1 MNYPIVAIVGRPNV
15 GKSTLFNRLMGRRL
29 AITEDEPGTTRDRLY
44 GTATWLDRTF
54 TLVDTGGLDLDSES
68 GIPAA
73 IRGQAQLA
81 INEADIILFV
91 VDAVT
96 GATPTDRDVANILRR
111 SPKPTIVVV
120 NKAENER
127 RQLTASEFYELGF
140 DELLPVSAY
149 HGAGSDDLLDW
160 VIEHLPATEGTET
173 PPDGDV
179 PEVRVAII
187 GRPNVGKSSLLN
199 RLVGEERVVVSDLPG
214 TTRDAT
220 DTVLQWKSR
229 AFRLIDTAGIR
240 KRGRIEF
247 GTERYSVMRAM
258 RALDQSDLAL
268 LLLDAVEGITDGDL
282 HIAGFA
288 QQHAKGLIVVVNK
301 WDLVTKSATTTDD
314 YARHIR
320 DRLDFMPYVPVLFT
334 SVLTGYHVP
343 RILEEAA
350 RIWDERQ
357 KRVGTPELNNFVR
370 VISARHTFTQRG
382 KALKVLYA
390 TQAEVNPPTFVF
402 FVNDPTLVHFGYRRF
417 LENEL
422 RHAFGFPGTPIKIVM
437 RGRQEEGEAAP
448 RRTHRQAR

>member
-1 MNYPIVAIVGRPNV
+1 MKYPIVAIVGRPNV
-15 GKSTLFNRLMGRRL
+15 GKSTLFNRLLGRRL

-44 GTATWLDRTF
+44 GTVTWQDRSF

-73 IRGQAQLA
+73 VRGQAQLA
-81 INEADIILFV
+81 INEADMILFV
-91 VDAVT
+91 VDART
-96 GATPTDRDVANILRR
+96 GATPTDSEVANILRR
-111 SPKPTIVVV
+111 SSKPTIVIA

-127 RQLTASEFYELGF
+127 RQLTSSEFYVLGF
-140 DELLPVSAY
+140 DELMAVSAY
-149 HGAGSDDLLDW
+149 HGVGADDLLDW
-160 VIEHLPATEGTET
+160 VVEHLPAMDEEET
-173 PPDGDV
+173 PPEVD
-179 PEVRVAII
+179 PTEVRVAII

-199 RLVGEERVVVSDLPG
+199 RLVGEERVLVSDVPG

-220 DTVLQWKSR
+220 DTLLTWNSR
-229 AFRLIDTAGIR
+229 SFRLIDTAGIR
-240 KRGRIEF
+240 RRGRIEQ
-247 GTERYSVMRAM
+247 GTEHYSVMRAM

-301 WDLVTKSATTTDD
+301 WDLVTKGATTTDD
-314 YARHIR
+314 YAHHIR
-320 DRLDFMPYVPVLFT
+320 ERLDFMPYVPVLFT

-357 KRVGTPELNNFVR
+357 KRVGTPELNNFIR

-382 KALKVLYA
+382 KALKVFYA
-390 TQAEVNPPTFVF
+390 TQAEINPPTFVF
-402 FVNDPTLVHFGYRRF
+402 FVNDTTLVHFGYRRF

-422 RHAFGFPGTPIKIVM
+422 RRAFGFPGTPIRIVI
-437 RGRQEEGEAAP
+437 RGRQEDGVSAP
-448 RRTHRQAR
+448 TRRRAQR